1 MKTKNKM
8 SITKS
13 KNTSI
18 PKAIAPYPVMYQK
31 DRETCLVWDIFGQDQ
46 LSSQLGEGWHVV
58 EAKKPGESDKYRIK
72 YAIVGGQ
79 ENHAFDV
86 EVEGAVAG
94 EHDIEWIYIRSM
106 TGGQFKLTPKDKDA
120 HVLFAMAAED
130 AYMFCQNDPCI
141 ECAFGC
147 KLGFEI
153 YAYSKSEGLI
163 KDAVK
168 IVFSVQSK

>member
-1 MKTKNKM
+1 M

-18 PKAIAPYPVMYQK
+18 PKAIAPFPVMYEK
-31 DRETCLVWDIFGQDQ
+31 NGETCLIWDVFGQDQ
-46 LSSQLGEGWHVV
+46 VASALGNEWHVI
-58 EAKKPGESDKYRIK
+58 EAKIPDVSSKYRIK

-86 EVEGAVAG
+86 KVEGAVAG
-94 EHDIEWIYIRSM
+94 EHDIEWIYIRSV
-106 TGGQFKLTPKDKDA
+106 TGGQFKLTPKEKDA

-147 KLGFEI
+147 KLGFEM